1 MQVLVLVVW
10 FYCWVYG
17 GRNAWRKKK
26 KCGRP
31 QPINQAKRQ
40 VNDRVLNF
48 HFDKKTP
55 ERLDKFLV
63 ELLQEFSRS
72 RIQGLIA
79 DGFMD
84 VNGQAAKK
92 AGQTLESGFNVTVRI
107 PPPAPTDLI
116 AENIPLNILFEND
129 DLLVIDKPAGMVV
142 HPAVGHASGTLVNAV
157 LGYDPEIEGIGGEE
171 RPGVVHRL
179 DKETSGLILLAK
191 NERAHRWLQDQFR
204 LRKVEKTYLALVD
217 GKPPTPTGRVEAHI
231 GRDPSHRKKM
241 AIVPESRGREAI
253 SEYKTIESFDK
264 HTVLEFHPLTGRTH
278 QIRLHCA
285 FLGCPIVGDEVYGR
299 KKPSVEIDR
308 HFLHAY
314 RLKIILLGEKEP
326 KAFEA
331 PLPKELIEVLETLR

>member
-1 MQVLVLVVW
+1 
-10 FYCWVYG
+10 
-17 GRNAWRKKK
+17 
-26 KCGRP
+26 
-31 QPINQAKRQ
+31 

-72 RIQGLIA
+72 RIQALIA
-79 DGFMD
+79 DGFVD
-84 VNGQAAKK
+84 VNGHPAKK

-107 PPPAPTDLI
+107 SPPAPTNLV
-116 AENIPLNILFEND
+116 AENIPLDIVFEND
-129 DLLVIDKPAGMVV
+129 DLIVVNKPAGMVV
-142 HPAVGHASGTLVNAV
+142 HPAAGHASGTLVNAM
-157 LGYDPEIEGIGGEE
+157 LGYDPDIEGIGGEE

-204 LRKVEKTYLALVD
+204 LRKVEKIYLALVD
-217 GKPPTPTGRVEAHI
+217 GKPPTPSGRVEAYI
-231 GRDPSHRKKM
+231 GRDPSHRKRM

-253 SEYKTIESFDK
+253 SEYKTVDTFAN
-264 HTVLEFHPLTGRTH
+264 HTLLEFHPLTGRTH

-285 FLGCPIVGDEVYGR
+285 FLGCPIVGDKIYGR
-299 KKPSVEIDR
+299 KKPSVEINR

-314 RLKIILLGEKEP
+314 RLRIILPGEKEP
-326 KAFEA
+326 RVFEA
-331 PLPKELIEVLETLR
+331 VLPSELESVLMALRSQR